1 MPFTSAGSGFWSPSR
16 VPEAVRLA
24 TVVVPLAGVG
34 ALHFPPKTARIVD
47 RLIPDF
53 LPGPKRAWTV
63 GSGVA
68 EVGTAA
74 ALMAPRTRSAAA
86 VIAAG
91 LLTALWAGNIK
102 MAWDWRGK
110 SPKKRAIAYGRLPL
124 QIPLIAAAWSLR

>member
-1 MPFTSAGSGFWSPSR
+1 MTAQI
-16 VPEAVRLA
+16 PERVRLA
-24 TVVVPLAGVG
+24 TVAGPLAVVG
-34 ALHFPPKTARIVD
+34 ALHFPPVTARAVD

-63 GSGVA
+63 GTGVV

-74 ALMAPRTRSAAA
+74 ALLVPRTRPGAA
-86 VIAAG
+86 VVAAG

-110 SPKKRAIAYGRLPL
+110 DAGKRAIAYGRVPL